1 MSLGGAV
8 LRQHVVEF
16 IDGVGIKTDGI
27 LNTADTATPFSW
39 TVPAGVT
46 RLFVTGCGGGGGGT
60 AGNWDNATTSGGGGG
75 GGAGMGVISWPV
87 DVLPE
92 TQLTIAIG
100 SGGTGGLFNSYA
112 ASVPGGNTTISPV
125 LTPFGNVASNTF
137 SLIGGGGNP
146 SASGANGRTGGLGGQ
161 IYTVHGSAS
170 GFSGSPVYTL
180 FGHLVLGGG
189 SAGGNANATASV
201 AGNNGASMNSGWLT
215 AAMGVTPS
223 GGIGGTTGTR
233 SCGGGGA
240 GAASLFG
247 NGGNGGGNA
256 SGTSQAGTNATGYGA
271 GGGAGGGGNNGNGG
285 NGTKG
290 YLRFV
295 YWSTD

>member
-27 LNTADTATPFSW
+27 VDTADTATPFSW

-46 RLFVTGCGGGGGGT
+46 RLFVTGCGGGGGGSP
-60 AGNWDNATTSGGGGG
+60 GNWDNATTAGGGGG
-75 GGAGMGVISWPV
+75 GGAGMGIISWPV

-100 SGGTGGLFNSYA
+100 AGGPGGASNTYGGTK
-112 ASVPGGNTTISPV
+112 GGNTTISPV

-137 SLIGGGGNP
+137 SLLGGG
-146 SASGANGRTGGLGGQ
+146 SASVANGGNGRTGGLGAQ

-170 GFSGSPVYTL
+170 GLPGSPVYTL
-180 FGHLVLGGG
+180 QGHLVLGGG
-189 SAGGNANATASV
+189 SAGGNANATGSV
-201 AGNNGASMNSGWLT
+201 AGSNGASMNPGWLT
-215 AAMGVTPS
+215 VASGITPS
-223 GGIGGTTGTR
+223 GGTGGTTGTK

-256 SGTSQAGTNATGYGA
+256 SGTSQSGTNATGYGA
-271 GGGAGGGGNNGNGG
+271 GGGAGGGNNGPGG